1 LSTGNRLSPRIPVIV
16 NNRDLEV
23 QNLLLDLCRLGASE
37 IHLID
42 NASTYPPLVS
52 WLNSAPTHLVRPT
65 PRPDG
70 SYDNVKLSIWRSAEN
85 LGPRAA
91 CRVANVAR
99 GSWERLGITHY
110 ATTDSDL
117 DLSSVPD
124 NALQL
129 FAQASADFT
138 TAYGQCTRVG
148 VALSL
153 DLPDVPAARLAR
165 TNEQSYWDGRRQ
177 ISWSPPAPA
186 WRGGPV
192 TMLFAPIDTTLAVIP
207 LDPAWNGDYEPAYR
221 VAGPYTA
228 KHRPWYHDDSNRP
241 ADFRHYLAHANPAGT
256 LYTAEEKARTR

>member
-1 LSTGNRLSPRIPVIV
+1 LSTGNPFSKKIPVIV

-65 PRPDG
+65 PRADG
-70 SYDNVKLSIWRSAEN
+70 SYDNVKLSIWRSDQN

-99 GSWERLGITHY
+99 GMWERLGITHY

-117 DLSSVPD
+117 DLSSIPD

-129 FAQASADFT
+129 FAEASAYFT
-138 TAYGQCTRVG
+138 ARYGTCTRVG

-153 DLPDVPAARLAR
+153 DLPEVPAARLAR
-165 TNEQSYWDGRRQ
+165 TNEETYWDGRRR
-177 ISWSPPAPA
+177 ISWFPPAPP
-186 WRGGPV
+186 WHGEPV
-192 TMLFAPIDTTLAVIP
+192 PMFFTPIDTTLAVIP
-207 LDPAWNGDYEPAYR
+207 LNPGWNGDYEPAYR
-221 VAGPYTA
+221 VAGQYTA

-256 LYTAEEKARTR
+256 VYTAAELTSPR

>member
-1 LSTGNRLSPRIPVIV
+1 MSTGNRPSPRIPVIV

-23 QNLLLDLCRLGASE
+23 QTLLLDLCRLGASE

-70 SYDNVKLSIWRSAEN
+70 SYDAVKLTIWQSSQN
-85 LGPRAA
+85 FGPRAA
-91 CRVANVAR
+91 CRVANCAR
-99 GSWERLGITHY
+99 EPWTERGITHY

-117 DLSSVPD
+117 DLSSLPD

-129 FAQASADFT
+129 FAEASAYFSKC
-138 TAYGQCTRVG
+138 YGQCTRVG

-165 TNEQSYWDGRRQ
+165 SREQSYWDSRRQ
-177 ISWSPPAPA
+177 VSWYPPDP
-186 WRGGPV
+186 WTTDPV
-192 TMLFAPIDTTLAVIP
+192 RMYLAPIDTTLAVIP

>member
-1 LSTGNRLSPRIPVIV
+1 LSTGNRPSPRIPVIV

-23 QNLLLDLCRLGASE
+23 QNLLLDLCRMGASE

-52 WLNSAPTHLVRPT
+52 WLKSAPTHLVRPT

-70 SYDNVKLSIWRSAEN
+70 SYQMIPLRCHLMPN

-91 CRVANVAR
+91 CTLVNSLR
-99 GSWERLGITHY
+99 SFWLHEGITHY

-117 DLSSVPD
+117 DVSTLPD
-124 NALQL
+124 NTLQL
-129 FAQASADFT
+129 FAEASAYFT
-138 TAYGQCTRVG
+138 ENYAQCTRVG

-153 DLPDVPAARLAR
+153 ELPDVPAARLAR
-165 TNEQSYWDGRRQ
+165 SHEQTYWDGRRR
-177 ISWSPPAPA
+177 ITWSAPPPELLE
-186 WRGGPV
+186 PV
-192 TMLFAPIDTTLAVIP
+192 PMFFAPIDTTLAVIP
-207 LDPAWNGDYEPAYR
+207 LDPPWNGDYEPAYR

-256 LYTAEEKARTR
+256 LYTAAEVTAKR